1 MSPVQAPTLMRQ
13 TVVSPRRQRSL
24 LPLALAAAAVMLLVG
39 WWFLWRPQWRELRA
53 LPQVDSFAAVRQT
66 VAVELASL
74 QRLTSEYSQLTA
86 TDHKRLALALP
97 QGQDIP
103 NLLAQFE
110 GMAEETNFSINDI
123 SFAAIKAPTSELM
136 AAGAA
141 LGDMVG
147 TTTAPVEDKAQ
158 ELRIN
163 VIIEGGDY
171 ADLKKFIAA
180 TEQSIRLMQLMSVNF
195 TTKSGNRGGVVYTLN
210 FRTVYLSP

>member
-1 MSPVQAPTLMRQ
+1 MVA
-13 TVVSPRRQRSL
+13 PRRQRSL
-24 LPLALAAAAVMLLVG
+24 WPLTIVVTVAILLGG
-39 WWFLWRPQWRELRA
+39 WWFLWQPPWRELRA

-66 VAVELASL
+66 VAAELTTL

-97 QGQDIP
+97 QEQDIP

-136 AAGAA
+136 AAGAVS
-141 LGDMVG
+141 GDMVG
-147 TTTAPVEDKAQ
+147 TTTAPVENKAQ

-180 TEQSIRLMQLMSVNF
+180 TEQSIRLLQLMSVNF